1 MEQLKRKLEF
11 GEDSNE
17 GLEGRNVKSKI
28 EVVDGMS
35 VDDSMIDSI
44 FNDLRNGESTHE
56 DNGAEGNYAEDE
68 EIHSFITASEFKN
81 TRLNV
86 VTQQSDLPYSNFK
99 LPIETLHQFL
109 DGMSKKKLFERLANK
124 EDVRKYK
131 IMTIIIYKIYQAQ
144 LTNQEDLNLI
154 VLILNAFLVKQNKF
168 KDSNFKGLLKEILGK
183 RQDLVDGSKI
193 NENLAD
199 LLDDDDDDDIDVQ
212 SGSASAK
219 LRAAHFEGESLLYDN
234 VLALLDC
241 IELLHHV
248 CPINH
253 IGFTSL
259 KSETKIA
266 KADPNKA
273 NNENSNKPTLKLA
286 LVKPILAEVTV
297 QPVND
302 DLKVISFLPHHSEII
317 QNYVQNVLFFKTR
330 NNERANIRI
339 YPNVSV
345 GEHKKMNIVNMCEDE
360 KPIVKIVKGE
370 LEKKKKVF
378 ILINE
383 IFIVYHDKN
392 DSLGAVMKC
401 WPSKIPLKT
410 PQNDDISVTL
420 IDFNINNELLK
431 GVLN

>member
-1 MEQLKRKLEF
+1 MEQIKRKLESDETF
-11 GEDSNE
+11 NE
-17 GLEGRNVKSKI
+17 GSESRNVKSKI
-28 EVVDGMS
+28 EAVNDIG
-35 VDDSMIDSI
+35 VDDNMIDSI
-44 FNDLRNGESTHE
+44 FDDLRNGGTAQD
-56 DNGAEGNYAEDE
+56 DNSVEGDYAED

-99 LPIETLHQFL
+99 LPIETLHKFL
-109 DGMSKKKLFERLANK
+109 DDMSKKKLFERLANK
-124 EDVRKYK
+124 EDTRKYK
-131 IMTIIIYKIYQAQ
+131 ILTIIIYKIYQAQ

-154 VLILNAFLVKQNKF
+154 VLILNAFLVKQNTF
-168 KDSNFKGLLKEILGK
+168 KDSNFRSVFKEIIGK
-183 RQDLVDGSKI
+183 RQDLVDKSKI

-199 LLDDDDDDDIDVQ
+199 LLDDDDDDDIDTQ
-212 SGSASAK
+212 SGSASVK

-241 IELLHHV
+241 IELLHNV

-259 KSETKIA
+259 KSETKVA
-266 KADPNKA
+266 KADPNKT
-273 NNENSNKPTLKLA
+273 NNEKSPKPTLKLT
-286 LVKPILAEVTV
+286 LVKPILAEVMV
-297 QPVND
+297 QPVTD

-317 QNYVQNVLFFKTR
+317 QNYVQSVLFFKTR

-345 GEHKKMNIVNMCEDE
+345 GEHKRMNVVNMCEDD

-383 IFIVYHDKN
+383 VFIVYHDKN

>member
-1 MEQLKRKLEF
+1 MEQIKRKLESDETF
-11 GEDSNE
+11 NE
-17 GLEGRNVKSKI
+17 GSESRNVKSKI
-28 EVVDGMS
+28 EAVNDIG
-35 VDDSMIDSI
+35 VDDNMIDSI
-44 FNDLRNGESTHE
+44 FDDLRNGGTAQD
-56 DNGAEGNYAEDE
+56 DNSVEGDYAED

-99 LPIETLHQFL
+99 LPIETLHKFL
-109 DGMSKKKLFERLANK
+109 DDMSKKKLFERLANK
-124 EDVRKYK
+124 EDTRKYK
-131 IMTIIIYKIYQAQ
+131 ILTIIIYKIYQAQ

-154 VLILNAFLVKQNKF
+154 VLILNAFLVKQNTF
-168 KDSNFKGLLKEILGK
+168 KDSNFRSVFKEIIGK
-183 RQDLVDGSKI
+183 RQDLVDKSKI

-199 LLDDDDDDDIDVQ
+199 LLDDDDDDDIDTQ
-212 SGSASAK
+212 SGSASVK

-241 IELLHHV
+241 IELLHNV

-266 KADPNKA
+266 KADPNKT
-273 NNENSNKPTLKLA
+273 NNEKSPKPTLKLT
-286 LVKPILAEVTV
+286 LVKPILAEVMV
-297 QPVND
+297 QPVTD

-317 QNYVQNVLFFKTR
+317 QNYVQSVLFFKTR

-345 GEHKKMNIVNMCEDE
+345 GEHKRMNVVNMCEDD

-383 IFIVYHDKN
+383 VFIVYHDKN